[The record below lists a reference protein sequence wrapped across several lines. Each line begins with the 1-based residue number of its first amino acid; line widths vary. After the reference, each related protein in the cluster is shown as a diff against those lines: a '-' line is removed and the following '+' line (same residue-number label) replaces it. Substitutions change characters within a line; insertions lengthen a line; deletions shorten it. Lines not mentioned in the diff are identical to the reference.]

1 MGLPVRV
8 LIVDDSRIY
17 RAAIE
22 EALSGQD
29 GIQVSGSVW
38 SGPKALEHIRAQ
50 PPDLV
55 TLDVEMP
62 VMNGLETLQAIQAFN
77 ASRPGLPEVGVIMVS
92 AYTSQGAETTLQA
105 LQAGAFD
112 FIEKPKEA
120 SHAQN
125 VESLKR
131 QLIGKIHAFL
141 QTHRRN
147 GQQPAVLRPRP
158 ASSPR
163 RPVQAVVVAVSTGGP
178 QALARLVPELG
189 PQIDQPIFIVQHIPK
204 EFTKLLAESLARQS
218 GRRVLEGVQGDLVQQ
233 RTIYIAPGGQHMLLR
248 TAPEGGVRIVLNQ
261 QPPENGFRPSANVLF
276 RSAPLAYGGDVVAVV
291 LTGMGNDGS
300 EGIEAIKRAGGLV
313 LVQDEPSSVVW
324 GMPGSA
330 LATGHVDEVV
340 PLNQMAAKINT
351 LCKRQPS

>member
-1 MGLPVRV
+1 MSLPVRV

-22 EALSGQD
+22 EALTGQD
-29 GIQVSGSVW
+29 GIVVCGSVW
-38 SGPKALEHIRAQ
+38 SGPKALEHVRAQ

-62 VMNGLETLQAIQAFN
+62 GMNGLDALQAIQAFN
-77 ASRPGLPEVGVIMVS
+77 ATRPGQPEVGVIMVS
-92 AYTSQGAETTLQA
+92 AYTSRGAEATLQA

-125 VESLKR
+125 VLSLR
-131 QLIGKIHAFL
+131 QQLTDKIRAF
-141 QTHRRN
+141 QQRHRRN
-147 GQQPAVLRPRP
+147 GSQPVAVPPRP
-158 ASSPR
+158 AAPPR
-163 RPVQAVVVAVSTGGP
+163 RAVRAVVVAVSTGGP
-178 QALARLVPELG
+178 RALSQLVTELD
-189 PQIDQPIFIVQHIPK
+189 PQLDQPVFIVQHIPP
-204 EFTKLLAESLARQS
+204 EFTKPLAESLARQS
-218 GRRVLEGVQGDLVQQ
+218 GRRVVEGVQGDLVQP
-233 RTIYIAPGGQHMLLR
+233 RTIYIAPGGRHMLLR
-248 TAPEGGVRIVLNQ
+248 ATPEGVRIVLNQ

-300 EGIEAIKRAGGLV
+300 GGIEPIKRAGGLV
-313 LVQDEPSSVVW
+313 LVQDEASSVVW

-330 LATGHVDEVV
+330 VATGHVDEVL
-340 PLNQMAAKINT
+340 PLNQIAARINS
-351 LCKRQPS
+351 LCKKRSP

>member
-1 MGLPVRV
+1 MNLPVRV

-22 EALSGQD
+22 EALAGQD
-29 GIQVSGSVW
+29 GIVVCGSVW
-38 SGPKALEHIRAQ
+38 SGPKALDHIRAQ

-62 VMNGLETLQAIQAFN
+62 GMNGLDALQAIQAFN
-77 ASRPGLPEVGVIMVS
+77 ATRPGQPEVGVVMVS
-92 AYTSQGAETTLQA
+92 AYTSRGAEATLQA

-125 VESLKR
+125 VLSLR
-131 QLIGKIHAFL
+131 QQLTDKIRAF
-141 QTHRRN
+141 QQRHRRN
-147 GQQPAVLRPRP
+147 GPQPVAVPPRP
-158 ASSPR
+158 ATSPR
-163 RPVQAVVVAVSTGGP
+163 RAVRAVVVAVSTGGP
-178 QALARLVPELG
+178 RALSQLVAELS
-189 PQIDQPIFIVQHIPK
+189 PQLDQPVFIVQHIPP
-204 EFTKLLAESLARQS
+204 EFTKPLAESLARQS
-218 GRRVLEGVQGDLVQQ
+218 GRRVVEAAQGDLVQP

-248 TAPEGGVRIVLNQ
+248 TVREGVHIVLNR

-291 LTGMGNDGS
+291 LTGMGSDGS
-300 EGIEAIKRAGGLV
+300 EGIEPIKRAGGLI
-313 LVQDEPSSVVW
+313 LAQDEGSSVVW

-330 LATGHVDEVV
+330 VATGHVDEVL
-340 PLNQMAAKINT
+340 PLHQIATRINS
-351 LCKRQPS
+351 LCQKRSF